1 MLNKLSFSSKVLLAL
16 LFGIITGIVFGES
29 VAWLNIV
36 GTAFIKLL
44 QIPVIPYI
52 FLSLVVGLGSLSVN
66 QAKEIAKKFGL
77 MLVIFWTLGLLVVFA
92 LSLSFPEWQSSQFFN
107 ATQITLP
114 AEINYFD
121 LYIPSNPFKS
131 FSEGTIPAVVI
142 FSGFLGLALINIE
155 NKEYFLAPAKTLI
168 DALSKI
174 TKTTITL
181 LPLGIFTLSAAA
193 AGTLYPDDFEKLQI
207 YFLLFIVAALILS
220 LWVMPL
226 FVSAIT
232 PFKYRDIVQDCRDIL
247 VTAFATGNLFILLPT
262 IIETCNDIFIK
273 YQLQSEETNNYNEII
288 IPVAYNFPHL
298 GNILSLSFIL
308 FSAWFN
314 EADLDYTQNI
324 ALAFNGIFSLFAST
338 HISIPFLLNT
348 LHMPADMYQLYLAGD
363 VITRRFSSL
372 TAAVFFLS
380 ITLTTTALLVNVTR
394 FNLRRILRFLGL
406 TIGMIASFIL
416 IDHSIFTKMLPSQ
429 QDLSTSLRQMQVDW
443 DSPSQI
449 QYTLP
454 KTDHLGEH
462 PATPEQI
469 IKRGYLRI
477 GFNPDRVPF
486 SYYNVNHKLVGFDV
500 EMMNHLATALGVK
513 LELIPFDNQSNLYA
527 ALDNLQIDIV
537 ISGVQINERYISKV
551 LYTQPT
557 MTLTTALIVKDYR
570 QKEFLD
576 FSTFQDKSLKL
587 ATLEHYPRMSFVQR
601 NFPDIKISK
610 ITSIKEF
617 FDADETEFDGLISSV
632 EEGMTLTM
640 LYPEYAVS
648 FDKNRI
654 HRFPVS
660 YAVHNQ
666 NLLLHATLN
675 SWLDI
680 QRTTGRSEQLYQYWI
695 EGQGAVNKA
704 PRRSIIDYFSHQSS
718 TTSPKQQ

>member
-16 LFGIITGIVFGES
+16 LFGIITGIVFGER

-262 IIETCNDIFIK
+262 IIETCNDIFKK
-273 YQLQSEETNNYNEII
+273 Y
-288 IPVAYNFPHL
+288 
-298 GNILSLSFIL
+298 
-308 FSAWFN
+308 
-314 EADLDYTQNI
+314 
-324 ALAFNGIFSLFAST
+324 
-338 HISIPFLLNT
+338 
-348 LHMPADMYQLYLAGD
+348 
-363 VITRRFSSL
+363 
-372 TAAVFFLS
+372 
-380 ITLTTTALLVNVTR
+380 
-394 FNLRRILRFLGL
+394 
-406 TIGMIASFIL
+406 
-416 IDHSIFTKMLPSQ
+416 
-429 QDLSTSLRQMQVDW
+429 
-443 DSPSQI
+443 
-449 QYTLP
+449 
-454 KTDHLGEH
+454 
-462 PATPEQI
+462 
-469 IKRGYLRI
+469 
-477 GFNPDRVPF
+477 
-486 SYYNVNHKLVGFDV
+486 
-500 EMMNHLATALGVK
+500 
-513 LELIPFDNQSNLYA
+513 
-527 ALDNLQIDIV
+527 
-537 ISGVQINERYISKV
+537 
-551 LYTQPT
+551 
-557 MTLTTALIVKDYR
+557 
-570 QKEFLD
+570 
-576 FSTFQDKSLKL
+576 
-587 ATLEHYPRMSFVQR
+587 
-601 NFPDIKISK
+601 
-610 ITSIKEF
+610 
-617 FDADETEFDGLISSV
+617 
-632 EEGMTLTM
+632 
-640 LYPEYAVS
+640 
-648 FDKNRI
+648 
-654 HRFPVS
+654 
-660 YAVHNQ
+660 
-666 NLLLHATLN
+666 
-675 SWLDI
+675 
-680 QRTTGRSEQLYQYWI
+680 
-695 EGQGAVNKA
+695 
-704 PRRSIIDYFSHQSS
+704 
-718 TTSPKQQ
+718 